1 MEGQRPWGR
10 DELCVLWKRGGCGVM
25 GLRMVGPT
33 VRILDFIV
41 RSQGSQDCIFIRGM
55 SDQVCVF
62 KTCTESRLLEVRSIG
77 SWRVDSK
84 KANSFI
90 GFCIGLV
97 VIRPK
102 CRTHWDIHSFIHS
115 FFNTSLL
122 SVF

>member
-1 MEGQRPWGR
+1 
-10 DELCVLWKRGGCGVM
+10 M

-41 RSQGSQDCIFIRGM
+41 RSQGSQDCIFIRRM

-77 SWRVDSK
+77 GWRVDSK

-102 CRTHWDIHSFIHS
+102 CHAH
-115 FFNTSLL
+115 
-122 SVF
+122 